1 MTLSS
6 RVISISDHLPLRDV
20 NARLMSE
27 ISRLEGEKN
36 AGEVENA
43 KKVSAVDQLVQFND
57 LLMKENE
64 IKTGFVNVEGKGHPD
79 NQGSRILREISATL
93 LMTLVNHGL

>member
-1 MTLSS
+1 MSDRTFTVHPSS
-6 RVISISDHLPLRDV
+6 DEDSSFEDIDHLPLRDV

-64 IKTGFVNVEGKGHPD
+64 IKTGFVNVEG
-79 NQGSRILREISATL
+79 SASKT
-93 LMTLVNHGL
+93 